1 MIIAAVFLLSLSA
14 ITFEVLLT
22 RIFSISQW
30 NHLSFIVISIALFG
44 FAASGTFLSII
55 DTKDKKWV
63 IKFSS
68 QMPVA
73 IIVTLYSAT
82 ATISFISLHIIP
94 LDYFRLPLE
103 PVQSIYLLIS
113 YLILSLPFFFAGL
126 IISIAYSLTPQ
137 KTAYIYFTSMAGS
150 ALGAVIPA
158 LFLPLL
164 GENKLVV
171 FAAIIPMALAPA
183 AFFKKFNQP
192 IQANVCF
199 SHVRQI
205 ALQGI
210 FAIILFFAVFFCPE
224 GIIPARVSPSPYKH
238 LSRLLLFPNTDI
250 TETLTSVTGRIDNVK
265 SPYIRFAPGL
275 SLKYKGVLPNQKA
288 VFRDGD
294 NQFVFYDIPPKKNAR
309 FARFTLP
316 YSGYVL
322 NPYPNNVLVIQQGGG
337 SAIPCAVASNAKK
350 ITIIE
355 QNQKIADIVQRHYN
369 FDVINQNPR
378 AFLARSKNMFNIIH
392 VENWGSSLIGSSA
405 LNQEYLFTTNAF
417 KAYLTHLT
425 EDGILIISRKIL
437 LPPSDS
443 IRLWA
448 TAYEGL
454 KAINAEN
461 PYKHLVILRNWD
473 VFTLLV
479 SARPMNN
486 SAAIKE
492 FAATL
497 NFDIVYSP
505 EMKRKEANQFNIFD
519 EPYHFLEI
527 NRLAQCYENGKQGE
541 FFRTYALDV
550 APQSDNRPFPGRVLR
565 WTRLNEIYK
574 STGSR
579 LWSLLL
585 SGEIVVSVAFIE
597 ALMVAVFLLILPL
610 FIISKKGKKPPLFQI
625 IYFLSVG
632 SGFIFVEMFFI
643 KEFTILF
650 CDPVIS
656 FTIVLS
662 GILIFSALGGYVS
675 QQFNRIRLWLIFIV
689 LLILL
694 LFILLAHS
702 FISHQIL
709 KVPFVPRLFIALL
722 ILLPPGFLMGF
733 PFPIAMRYMLKSTV
747 QRAYAWSVNGCAS
760 VLTSIISAQIAISFG
775 IHLILVCAIF
785 AYLLA
790 FLSSRKNLSV

>member
-63 IKFSS
+63 KKFSS
-68 QMPVA
+68 QMPIT
-73 IIVTLYSAT
+73 IIVILYSAT
-82 ATISFISLHIIP
+82 ATISFISLNTIP

-103 PVQSIYLLIS
+103 PVQFIYLLIA

-126 IISIAYSLTPQ
+126 IISIAYALIPE
-137 KTAYIYFTSMAGS
+137 KTAYVYFTSMAGS
-150 ALGAVIPA
+150 ALGAIIPA
-158 LFLPLL
+158 LLLPLL

-171 FAAIIPMALAPA
+171 LAAIIPMTLTPA
-183 AFFKKFNQP
+183 AFFKKFKQC
-192 IQANVCF
+192 IHANGYF
-199 SHVRQI
+199 SQLKQI

-210 FAIILFFAVFFCPE
+210 LAVVLFFAVFFCPE
-224 GIIPARVSPSPYKH
+224 GVIPMRVTPSPYKH
-238 LSRLLLFPNTDI
+238 LSRMLLFPNTDI
-250 TETLTSVTGRIDNVK
+250 TETLTSITGRIDNVK

-294 NQFVFYDIPPKKNAR
+294 NQFVLYDIMHAKNAC

-316 YSGYVL
+316 YCGYLL
-322 NPYPNNVLVIQQGGG
+322 NPNPKNVLVIQQGGG
-337 SAIPCAVASNAKK
+337 SAIPCAVESNAKK

-355 QNQKIADIVQRHYN
+355 QNKKTAGIVRLHYN
-369 FDVINQNPR
+369 LDVINQNPR
-378 AFLARSKNMFNIIH
+378 AFLARSKNLFNIIH

-405 LNQEYLFTTNAF
+405 LNQEYLLTTNAF

-425 EDGILIISRKIL
+425 EDGILIISRKLL

-448 TAYEGL
+448 SAYEGL
-454 KAINAEN
+454 KAIKAEN

-473 VFTLLV
+473 IFTLLV
-479 SARPMNN
+479 SAKPMEDIT
-486 SAAIKE
+486 AIKN

-527 NRLAQCYENGKQGE
+527 NHLAQFYKTGE
-541 FFRTYALDV
+541 ERGFFRTYALDV
-550 APQSDNRPFPGRVLR
+550 SPQSDNRPFPGRVFR
-565 WTRLNEIYK
+565 WTRLSETYK

-585 SGEIVVSVAFIE
+585 SGEIAVSVAFVE
-597 ALMVAVFLLILPL
+597 AFGVALFLLILPL
-610 FIISKKGKKPPLFQI
+610 FIISKKGGKPPLFQI
-625 IYFLSVG
+625 MYFLSVG

-643 KEFTILF
+643 KEFTLLF
-650 CDPVIS
+650 GNPVIS

-675 QQFNRIRLWLIFIV
+675 QQFKRVRLEFIFII

-694 LFILLAHS
+694 LFILLAHG

-709 KVPFVPRLFIALL
+709 KAPLIPRLIIALL

-733 PFPIAMRYMLKSTV
+733 PFPLGMRYMLKSTV

-775 IHLILVCAIF
+775 IHIILACAIF
-785 AYLLA
+785 AYFLA
-790 FLSSRKNLSV
+790 FLSSRKTTPK